1 MLFDKKVKRGLDVE
15 KAEKEFEER
24 MEDVELEKHDR
35 LAMILAALIVFIPV
49 LLLVIG
55 LFLLALW
62 FFFFRHF

>member
-1 MLFDKKVKRGLDVE
+1 
-15 KAEKEFEER
+15 